1 MVNSIFFTIY
11 YVKKL
16 SFQQKIYKTNYENKH
31 KSMQQLGKKIASKI
45 YPWAAPD
52 IRLKEQKLKINCIC
66 IFKELK
72 EIGVK

>member
-1 MVNSIFFTIY
+1 
-11 YVKKL
+11 
-16 SFQQKIYKTNYENKH
+16 
-31 KSMQQLGKKIASKI
+31 MQQLGKKIASKI

-52 IRLKEQKLKINCIC
+52 IRLKEQKLKINSIC

>member
-1 MVNSIFFTIY
+1 M
-11 YVKKL
+11 
-16 SFQQKIYKTNYENKH
+16 KTNTKVCNNLE
-31 KSMQQLGKKIASKI
+31 KKIASKI

-52 IRLKEQKLKINCIC
+52 IRLKEQKLKINSIC